1 MVAEKKGV
9 IRFYSLATQQAFLSL
24 DCGHVPLVSADW
36 CYANTV
42 RVAAVAGTDWFIFDT
57 SRSRYILHDHITT
70 FSSLCEHCTFC
81 ICNNICSRQTCVST
95 FEKCDSRH
103 FNLNGNA
110 LGYGCNSG
118 WTFELDQPC
127 SFKAVVIKQVWSDSF
142 RYTDVRIL
150 PCLACLCSRLMS
162 LPCV

>member
-57 SRSRYILHDHITT
+57 SRSRWV
-70 FSSLCEHCTFC
+70 
-81 ICNNICSRQTCVST
+81 CV
-95 FEKCDSRH
+95 
-103 FNLNGNA
+103 
-110 LGYGCNSG
+110 
-118 WTFELDQPC
+118 
-127 SFKAVVIKQVWSDSF
+127 
-142 RYTDVRIL
+142 IL
-150 PCLACLCSRLMS
+150 PYLPKSVHALSRTLYLCNADRLFQYS
-162 LPCV
+162 PSSSKLDVSYE